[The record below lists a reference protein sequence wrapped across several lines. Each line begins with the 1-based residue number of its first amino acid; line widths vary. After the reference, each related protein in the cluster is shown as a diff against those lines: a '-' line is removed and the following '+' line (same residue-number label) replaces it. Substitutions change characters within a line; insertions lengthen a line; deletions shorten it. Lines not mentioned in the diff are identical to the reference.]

1 MLGAMRYSRV
11 LYIAVGFLVFAVP
24 GLARDGA
31 ETTIPLKN
39 LSAQEIRE
47 ESLDRLFASLRK
59 ASGEQAA
66 KATEDKIWELW
77 SRSDSAT
84 AEVLLGQA
92 VVAMGAADNAASLE
106 ILDRIIAAYPTYA
119 EAWNKRATL
128 HFMIGNYNTSLS
140 DIEKVLDLE
149 PRHFGALAGRGMIYQ
164 RQGKWSEA
172 LSAFREALSMNPNMA
187 GVKNAV
193 QELSKREQDI

>member
-1 MLGAMRYSRV
+1 M
-11 LYIAVGFLVFAVP
+11 YIAVGLVVFLAP

-31 ETTIPLKN
+31 ETTVPLKN

-66 KATEDKIWELW
+66 KATEEKIWELW

-140 DIEKVLDLE
+140 DIAKVLDLE

-172 LSAFREALSMNPNMA
+172 LSAFREALSMNPNMV